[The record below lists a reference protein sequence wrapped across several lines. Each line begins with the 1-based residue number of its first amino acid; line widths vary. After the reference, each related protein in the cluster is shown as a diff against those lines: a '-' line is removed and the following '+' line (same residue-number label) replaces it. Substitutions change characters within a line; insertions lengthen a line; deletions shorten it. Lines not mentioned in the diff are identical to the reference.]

1 MYMIPQLPK
10 EMKTTFQELG
20 FSSIL
25 RKVGITKAKG
35 FSALSVFVTIFSLA
49 FEKATWFQK
58 KEMSDKADSLPSK
71 DTIYR
76 FLNESRYNWKRF
88 LILLSAKCIAM
99 CCRLT
104 NEERITALVVDDS
117 IYSRAKSKAVELL
130 SRIHDHASKAK
141 SKYVKGFQ
149 MLTLGWTDGATF
161 IPTGFSL
168 IASVKSILCGVNEE
182 IDKRTSGYKCRQEA
196 VKPKPEATFN
206 LIAQAL
212 KAGINASY
220 VLMDSW
226 FTEEPLIKKI
236 VGQGLD
242 VIGMLKKTVK
252 RHYEFQGKKY
262 TLERLKPKCNR
273 NKTSKDIIGSIIVRM
288 SKGTQAKIVFI
299 KHRSNPNKWL
309 AILSTDVSMSDEE
322 IIRVYGYRWSIE
334 VCFKCVKSHLNLGTE
349 FQSRSFDALVSHTT
363 IVFSRYIFLA
373 WEQRKANDDKT
384 LGYLFFEFGED
395 IAEVDFKDALRSLM
409 ALVLDIVS
417 SGEREVVID
426 VEQCKNALLEWMLK
440 LPPYLRRILLEDVP
454 LDILQAS

>member
-10 EMKTTFQELG
+10 EMKHTFQELG
-20 FSSIL
+20 FSNIL

-35 FSALSVFVTIFSLA
+35 FSALSTFIAIFLLA
-49 FEKATWFQK
+49 FEKETWFQK
-58 KEMSDKADSLPSK
+58 KQMSDKADSLPCK
-71 DTIYR
+71 DTVYR
-76 FLNESRYNWKRF
+76 FLNESRFNWKRF
-88 LILLSAKCIAM
+88 LSLLSARCVWM
-99 CCRLT
+99 CRRLT
-104 NEERITALVVDDS
+104 KEQRVTALVVDDS
-117 IYSRAKSKAVELL
+117 LYSRAKSKKVELL
-130 SRIHDHASKAK
+130 SRIHDHASTAK
-141 SKYVKGFQ
+141 NKYVKGFQ
-149 MLTLGWTDGATF
+149 LLTLGWTDGATF
-161 IPTGFSL
+161 IPVGFSL
-168 IASVKSILCGVNEE
+168 IASVKSILCGVDEK
-182 IDKRTSGYKCRQEA
+182 IDKRTSGYKCRKEA

-212 KAGINASY
+212 KAGINANY
-220 VLMDSW
+220 VLMDTW

-236 VGQGLD
+236 IGQGLD

-262 TLERLKPKCNR
+262 TLERLLPRCNR
-273 NKTSKDIIGSIIVRM
+273 NKTSKDIIGSIHVHM
-288 SKGTQAKIVFI
+288 TGGTQAKIVFI

-309 AILSTDVSMSDEE
+309 AILSTDVNISDEE
-322 IIRVYGYRWSIE
+322 IIRTYGYRWSIE

-409 ALVLDIVS
+409 VLVSDIVS
-417 SGEREVVID
+417 SGEREVIID
-426 VEQCKNALLEWMLK
+426 VQQFKNALLEWMLK
-440 LPPYLRRILLEDVP
+440 LPPYLRRILLKDVP
-454 LDILQAS
+454 LDLIQAS